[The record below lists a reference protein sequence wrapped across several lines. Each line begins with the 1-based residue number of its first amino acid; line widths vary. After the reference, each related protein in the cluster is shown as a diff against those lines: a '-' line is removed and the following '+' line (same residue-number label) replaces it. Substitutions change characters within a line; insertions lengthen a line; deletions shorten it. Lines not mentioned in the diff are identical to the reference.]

1 MSLSQNLNEFR
12 FNLETLDL
20 LTSMGKSTT
29 TLNELINQE
38 LVQFM
43 VSNRTLLS
51 SVLLRLQLYSEQNL
65 IESKVR
71 NSMSV
76 LNNKYVNLLL
86 NHLYPS
92 KVENKPV
99 ENKQVKQL
107 AEVIE
112 VDENEEVIEEE
123 EVNHFD
129 SFFNKHIQQSEEP
142 TDILKFSAVYD
153 TFKTWWSFND
163 EVSSKDELKDYLSE
177 KLNCKIKQTISNV
190 LFK

>member
-65 IESKVR
+65 VESKVR
-71 NSMSV
+71 SSMSV
-76 LNNKYVNLLL
+76 LNNKSVSILLD
-86 NHLYPS
+86 HLYPS
-92 KVENKPV
+92 KVDNTQV
-99 ENKQVKQL
+99 NNKQVKQL
-107 AEVIE
+107 EELIE
-112 VDENEEVIEEE
+112 VDENENE
-123 EVNHFD
+123 EVDENHFD

-153 TFKTWWSFND
+153 TFKTWWSSND